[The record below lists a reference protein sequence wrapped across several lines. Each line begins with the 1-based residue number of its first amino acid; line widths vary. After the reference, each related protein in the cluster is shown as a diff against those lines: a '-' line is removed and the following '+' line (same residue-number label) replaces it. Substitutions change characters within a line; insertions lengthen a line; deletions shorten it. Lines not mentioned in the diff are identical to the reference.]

1 MKFKNT
7 SGNTITVKYGDM
19 ITIQNG
25 EVAELP
31 LTYER
36 PGLVKYEEVKI
47 EKPKKVKKTIPKANP
62 LVDKDIQVMDNKIIK
77 PKKVKKSIF
86 KK

>member
-7 SGNTITVKYGDM
+7 SGKTITVKYGDM
-19 ITIQNG
+19 ITIKNG

-36 PGLVKYEEVKI
+36 PGLTKIEPVKIVKIKPVIKKEAKVEKII
-47 EKPKKVKKTIPKANP
+47 EKPKKT
-62 LVDKDIQVMDNKIIK
+62 LF
-77 PKKVKKSIF
+77 KKS

>member
-7 SGNTITVKYGDM
+7 SGKTITVKYGDM

-25 EVAELP
+25 EVTELP

-36 PGLVKYEEVKI
+36 DGLVKVEEVKI
-47 EKPKKVKKTIPKANP
+47 QKPVVKKVVVKKEVKVEEPKKE
-62 LVDKDIQVMDNKIIK
+62 
-77 PKKVKKSIF
+77 KKSIF

>member
-7 SGNTITVKYGDM
+7 SGKTINVKYGDM

-25 EVAELP
+25 EIVELP

-36 PGLVKYEEVKI
+36 EGLERVIEEVKL
-47 EKPKKVKKTIPKANP
+47 ETPKVEVKKTKA
-62 LVDKDIQVMDNKIIK
+62 
-77 PKKVKKSIF
+77 KKAKK
-86 KK
+86 K